1 MEGRVEIFYN
11 GEWGTVCDNGW
22 DLRDAVVVCRQL
34 GYATA
39 ARRSIRAE
47 FGLGTGRIW
56 LVYVNCDGT
65 ESMLSSCSFSTWG
78 WYFCG
83 HRWDAGVV
91 CASK

>member
-39 ARRSIRAE
+39 ARRSISAE
-47 FGLGTGRIW
+47 FGVGTGRIW
-56 LVYVNCDGT
+56 LFNVNCDGT
-65 ESMLSSCSFSTWG
+65 ESMLSNCSAWAWG
-78 WYFCG
+78 RHSCG
-83 HRWDAGVV
+83 HRWVAGVV
-91 CASK
+91 CAGK

>member
-11 GEWGTVCDNGW
+11 GEWGTVCHNGW

-34 GYATA
+34 GYETA
-39 ARRSIRAE
+39 ARRSISAE
-47 FGLGTGRIW
+47 FGVGSGRIW

-65 ESMLSSCSFSTWG
+65 ESMLSNCSAYYLG
-78 WYFCG
+78 WLYCE
-83 HRWDAGVV
+83 HSRDAGVV